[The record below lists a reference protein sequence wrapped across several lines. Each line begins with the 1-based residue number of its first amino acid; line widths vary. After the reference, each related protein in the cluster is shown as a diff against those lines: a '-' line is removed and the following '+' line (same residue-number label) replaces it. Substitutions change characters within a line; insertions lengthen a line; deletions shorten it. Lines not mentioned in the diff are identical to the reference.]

1 MENISATIALNNTF
15 SSSTESE
22 LLSKVEGIAL
32 CSTFIIEAVL
42 IVVGNLLTIV
52 LFLLNQR
59 LRKKSLILVIN
70 MAVADLILGAVFLPA
85 RIVEVGDVYNL
96 WTKSV
101 HNNFYIFLN
110 SVDTI
115 FLQASLLSAALISME
130 RFYAIYWPLKRRTH
144 SIRAYRIIIFV
155 VWTICIIVSTIFIVL
170 SLFTTHK
177 HAIYALIIYL
187 SILLIIVCS
196 CNVGIW
202 RKFQHRSIASQQQ
215 NRALQNQRL
224 TKTLLFVSA
233 IALLSWFPVLT
244 VNYLRFQ
251 SGSYISSPT
260 IFFTAVGLNFA
271 NSFINPIVYALRI
284 PEFRQALR
292 LCCFGRQGAI
302 NIEGNR
308 RGGDNR
314 EVILLA
320 EINTDTT
327 TPSVIQLSPA
337 SV

>member
-1 MENISATIALNNTF
+1 MAL
-15 SSSTESE
+15 
-22 LLSKVEGIAL
+22 
-32 CSTFIIEAVL
+32 
-42 IVVGNLLTIV
+42 
-52 LFLLNQR
+52 
-59 LRKKSLILVIN
+59 
-70 MAVADLILGAVFLPA
+70 ADVILGAVFLPA

-101 HNNFYIFLN
+101 HINFYNFLN
-110 SVDTI
+110 IADTI

-130 RFYAIYWPLKRRTH
+130 RFYAIYWPLKHRTL
-144 SIRAYRIIIFV
+144 SIRAYLIVIFV
-155 VWTICIIVSTIFIVL
+155 EWTICIIVSTIFLVL
-170 SLFTTHK
+170 SFFTTDT
-177 HAIYALIIYL
+177 HAIYALMSYL
-187 SILLIIVCS
+187 SILLLILCS

-233 IALLSWFPVLT
+233 IALLSWFPVIT

-251 SGSYISSPT
+251 SESYISSPT
-260 IFFTAVGLNFA
+260 IFFTTVGLNFA

-284 PEFRQALR
+284 PEFQQALR

-302 NIEGNR
+302 NMEGNKT
-308 RGGDNR
+308 GGDNR
-314 EVILLA
+314 EVVLLA
-320 EINTDTT
+320 DINNDTT
-327 TPSVIQLSPA
+327 KLPVIQLTTA

>member
-1 MENISATIALNNTF
+1 MHI
-15 SSSTESE
+15 
-22 LLSKVEGIAL
+22 
-32 CSTFIIEAVL
+32 
-42 IVVGNLLTIV
+42 
-52 LFLLNQR
+52 
-59 LRKKSLILVIN
+59 
-70 MAVADLILGAVFLPA
+70 D
-85 RIVEVGDVYNL
+85 
-96 WTKSV
+96 
-101 HNNFYIFLN
+101 FYIFFN
-110 SVDTI
+110 IVDTI
-115 FLQASLLSAALISME
+115 FLQASLLAAALISME
-130 RFYAIYWPLKRRTH
+130 RFYAIYWPLKHRTL
-144 SIRAYRIIIFV
+144 SIRAYRIIIFI

-170 SLFTTHK
+170 SLFTTYK
-177 HAIYALIIYL
+177 HAIYALMSYL

-215 NRALQNQRL
+215 KRASQNERL
-224 TKTLLFVSA
+224 TKTLLFVSV
-233 IALLSWFPVLT
+233 IALLSWFPVIT

-251 SGSYISSPT
+251 SESYISSPA

-271 NSFINPIVYALRI
+271 NLFINPIVYALRI

-314 EVILLA
+314 DVILLA